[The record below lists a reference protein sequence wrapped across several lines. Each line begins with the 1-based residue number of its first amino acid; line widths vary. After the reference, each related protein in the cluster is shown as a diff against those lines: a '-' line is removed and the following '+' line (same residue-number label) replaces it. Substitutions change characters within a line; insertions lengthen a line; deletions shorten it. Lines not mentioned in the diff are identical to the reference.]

1 MKFVNIQCKGRP
13 DKQAIRAAYCDG
25 FLCKFIGLMFTKS
38 IDPYGGLLMVEEQ
51 DSKINTA
58 IHMLFMNYDI
68 AVVWINHDNLV
79 VDVKIAKRWVPV
91 LLPESPASLTLELHP
106 DRINDFKKG
115 DFVLINNA

>member
-13 DKQAIRAAYCDG
+13 DNQAIHAVYCDG
-25 FLCKFIGLMFTKS
+25 FLCRFIGLMFTKS
-38 IDPYGGLLMVEEQ
+38 IDPYGGLLMVEKQ

-68 AVVWINHDNLV
+68 AVVWINKDNLV
-79 VDVKIAKRWVPV
+79 VDVKIAKRWTPV
-91 LLPESPASLTLELHP
+91 ILPESPASLTLELHS

-115 DFVLINNA
+115 DLILIDNA